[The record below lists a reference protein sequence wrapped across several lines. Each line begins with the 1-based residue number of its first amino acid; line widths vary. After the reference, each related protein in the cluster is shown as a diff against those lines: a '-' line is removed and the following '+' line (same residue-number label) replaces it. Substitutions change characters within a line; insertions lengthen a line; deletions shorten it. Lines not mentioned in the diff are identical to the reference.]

1 MRLLVTRP
9 QPEAA
14 ETAARLV
21 EAGHLVLVDPLLT
34 IEFSP
39 QPAGVQ
45 NPAALIVTSR
55 NAVRAI
61 ADWPIAAAWRPLPVF
76 AVGAE
81 TARTLAGAG
90 FTDVRVGA
98 GDAAGLVGF
107 VAAEGRNLAGPILYV
122 RAEEPA
128 ADIAGALGT
137 LGLAVQSVVAYR
149 AVASEDFLPATRQA
163 LVHGDVDGVLF
174 FSARTA
180 ATFCAIAGRTGFA
193 ARIGAVRCFC
203 LSSQVAAPL
212 RGLGAAR
219 IEVATEPDAA
229 SLFALVAASGRGRR
243 RN

>member
-21 EAGHLVLVDPLLT
+21 AAGHLVLIDPLLT

-39 QPAGVQ
+39 PPAGIQ
-45 NPAALIVTSR
+45 DPAALIVTSR

-81 TARTLAGAG
+81 TAKTLTEAG
-90 FTDVRVGA
+90 FVDVRVGP
-98 GDAAGLVGF
+98 GDAAALVDF
-107 VAAEGRNLAGPILYV
+107 VAAEGRGLAGPILYL

-128 ADIAGALGT
+128 ADIAGALGAV
-137 LGLAVQSVVAYR
+137 GLAVESVVAYR
-149 AVASEDFLPATRQA
+149 AIAAEDFLPATRQA
-163 LVHGDVDGVLF
+163 LEQGDIDGVLF

-180 ATFCAIAGRTGFA
+180 ATFSAIAGRTGLA
-193 ARIGAVRCFC
+193 ARIGG
-203 LSSQVAAPL
+203 SPL
-212 RGLGAAR
+212 FLPFRTR
-219 IEVATEPDAA
+219 
-229 SLFALVAASGRGRR
+229 
-243 RN
+243 